1 MTQDQE
7 VEVICR
13 GEADIPLEMVPS
25 VMPRD
30 IYEAKSRAT
39 SHQLA
44 SDKGPVHDNPNM
56 ERDEATD
63 IRASQPLGKSDSELH
78 ESFIISPVADAI
90 DDQPYKAASGP
101 SGQSQ
106 RPNSSARLAA
116 SLAALAQRRA
126 EARQMREVAD

>member
-7 VEVICR
+7 VELICR

-25 VMPRD
+25 VMPWD

-90 DDQPYKAASGP
+90 DDQPYKAASG
-101 SGQSQ
+101 QSH
-106 RPNSSARLAA
+106 SSARLAA